1 MSGPR
6 PLWILL
12 AVAALSALVG
22 GAGLAGL
29 DGQVARAVSGT
40 VPGYWA
46 IVIAVLDFLFLKPIS
61 NFLLGALL
69 LLVAGVLF
77 AIRRFRR
84 GAWIALYVG
93 LVQFLSTTIAD
104 LAKPPFGRLRPWE
117 AAGQGGA
124 DVWFVGANS
133 FPSGHAAFY
142 GGLFL
147 PFVALAPR
155 LTPLWLVPPLFVAA
169 ARVMVSDH
177 YLSDVAFSLALAALL
192 AAALLPV
199 ERRAWPSPAAPAA
212 AG

>member
-1 MSGPR
+1 MRGPR
-6 PLWILL
+6 PSWILL
-12 AVAALSALVG
+12 GVAAISGLVG
-22 GAGLAGL
+22 AVGLAGL
-29 DGQVARAVSGT
+29 DAQVARAVSGAL
-40 VPGYWA
+40 PGYWN
-46 IVIAVLDFLFLKPIS
+46 IVIAVLDFVFLKPIS
-61 NFLLGALL
+61 NFLLGAIL

-77 AIRRFRR
+77 AIGRLRP
-84 GAWIALYVG
+84 GAWILLYVG

-117 AAGQGGA
+117 AAAQGGA

-147 PFVALAPR
+147 PFVALSPR

-169 ARVMVSDH
+169 ARVMVNDH

-192 AAALLPV
+192 AAMLLSV
-199 ERRAWPSPAAPAA
+199 ERRAWPPAA
-212 AG
+212 ALGAAG